1 LINPAYTDRMHAGR
15 VLARELGL
23 LNLRDLVV
31 LAIPNGGVE
40 VALPVAQAL
49 NAPLRLLLVRKI
61 QIPGNTEA
69 GFGAVGH
76 EGTVVHNR
84 PLMERLGLSPEQ
96 VKAQEAQALASLEE
110 RARTYEKWAQLP
122 DLAQKWI
129 VLVDDGIAS
138 GTTMEA
144 AVRIVRRHRPAGVV
158 VAAPTA
164 SQRAYE
170 LLSSLADRIVVPQ
183 VRGGLYFAVAD
194 AYARWYDVETS
205 QVLDL
210 LRAHESMIRGDA

>member
-1 LINPAYTDRMHAGR
+1 MSNPAYTDRRHAGQ
-15 VLARELGL
+15 VLARELGPM
-23 LNLRDLVV
+23 DIPDAVV

-40 VALPVAQAL
+40 VAIPVAQAL

-76 EGTVVHNR
+76 EGTVVFNR
-84 PLMERLGLSPEQ
+84 PLLARLGLSQ
-96 VKAQEAQALASLEE
+96 AQIKAQEAQALASLEE
-110 RARTYEKWAQLP
+110 RARIYGKWAEVP
-122 DLAQKWI
+122 ELARKWT
-129 VLVDDGIAS
+129 VLVDDGLAS

-144 AVRIVRRHRPAGVV
+144 AVSIVRRHRPAGIA

-164 SQRAYE
+164 SRRAYE
-170 LLSSLADRIVVPQ
+170 LLRELADRIVVPQ
-183 VRGGLYFAVAD
+183 VRGGPFFAVAD

-205 QVLDL
+205 QVLHL
-210 LRAHESMIRGDA
+210 LSMHESRLSGIA

>member
-1 LINPAYTDRMHAGR
+1 MINPAYTDRRHAGQ

-23 LNLRDLVV
+23 LDIKNAVI

-40 VALPVAQAL
+40 VALPVAEAL
-49 NAPLRLLLVRKI
+49 RAPLCLLLVRKI

-76 EGTVVHNR
+76 EGTVVHNQA
-84 PLMERLGLSPEQ
+84 LMRRLGLESAQ
-96 VKAQEAQALASLEE
+96 IKAQEAQALASLEK
-110 RARTYEKWAQLP
+110 RAKTYGKWSEMP
-122 DLAQKWI
+122 DLTDKWT

-144 AVRIVRRHRPAGVV
+144 AVRIVRKHRPKGVV
-158 VAAPTA
+158 ASAPTA
-164 SQRAYE
+164 SQRAFE
-170 LLSSLADRIVVPQ
+170 SLGALADRIVVPQ
-183 VRGGLYFAVAD
+183 VRGGSFFAVAD
-194 AYARWYDVETS
+194 AYARWHDVETN

-210 LRAHESMIRGDA
+210 LQAHESGLTRAF